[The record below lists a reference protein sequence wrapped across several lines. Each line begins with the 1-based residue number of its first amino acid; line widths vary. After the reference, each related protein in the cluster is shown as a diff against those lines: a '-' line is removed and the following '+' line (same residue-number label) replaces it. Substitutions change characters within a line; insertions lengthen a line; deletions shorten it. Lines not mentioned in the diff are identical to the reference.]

1 MTEIQI
7 TKSNS
12 KKELLTFINP
22 NGDTYKGEIKDGKPH
37 GKGTWI
43 YTNVEKVEVTYEGDF
58 KNGKYD
64 GQGTY
69 TLPDGEKY
77 VGEWKDGLKHGL
89 GILTYSN
96 GEKLVG
102 DFVSDRPYICSLLDK
117 DEDPTISIERA
128 VPAVRRA
135 LRNMS
140 NGVHILVK

>member
-1 MTEIQI
+1 M
-7 TKSNS
+7 
-12 KKELLTFINP
+12 
-22 NGDTYKGEIKDGKPH
+22 
-37 GKGTWI
+37 
-43 YTNVEKVEVTYEGDF
+43 EKAQRTDNNNNLYAKYVGQR
-58 KNGKYD
+58 KNGKPDGHGMGVTYDGGIYEGEWD

-135 LRNMS
+135 LKNERD
-140 NGVHILVK
+140 GVHIIVE